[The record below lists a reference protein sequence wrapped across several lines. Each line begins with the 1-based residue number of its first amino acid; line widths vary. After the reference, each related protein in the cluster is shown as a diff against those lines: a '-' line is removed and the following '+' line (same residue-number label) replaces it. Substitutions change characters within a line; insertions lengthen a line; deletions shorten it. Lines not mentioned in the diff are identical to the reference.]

1 MNDGDNDD
9 DDEDWMKTTASAL
22 FFNHWPNL
30 TTPQPHALTELRC
43 VPKVCIR

>member
-9 DDEDWMKTTASAL
+9 DDEDWMKTTASVL

-30 TTPQPHALTELRC
+30 TTPSPNCGVFLRYAF
-43 VPKVCIR
+43 VK